1 MSYLNAEQ
9 RQQLAQELAGKKF
22 GAAKW
27 KLLKMDAEGRIR
39 FFRNTQRVGYLVTS
53 FELPTYGA
61 RVTIYEKHS
70 SSTDP
75 ITSKINAKNKVAEVV
90 VEPTADN
97 KS

>member
-9 RQQLAQELAGKKF
+9 REKLAQELVGKKY

-27 KLLKMDAEGRIR
+27 KLLKMDEKGRIR
-39 FFRNTQRVGYLVTS
+39 YFRNTQRVGYLMTS
-53 FELPTYGA
+53 FNLPTYGVN
-61 RVTIYEKHS
+61 VTIYEKHDS
-70 SSTDP
+70 KTDP
-75 ITSKINAKNKVAEVV
+75 ITSKITGENKLAEVV